1 MKRLTIAIIVVC
13 GFFALNAQAQTS
25 APQKIRANVPF
36 SFNVGDKTLPA
47 GDYTVAVV
55 NPASDRKVLQIRS
68 ADGHASAIIQ
78 TTITRADHAV
88 ETKLVFRRYG
98 QQYFFAQAQMAGEPT
113 SLAAS
118 RSRAERTTRRMLA
131 RTGESTVVTVVA
143 H

>member
-1 MKRLTIAIIVVC
+1 MKRLTIALIIVC
-13 GFFALNAQAQTS
+13 GFLALNAQAQTS
-25 APQKIRANVPF
+25 GPQKLRATIPF

-47 GDYTVAVV
+47 GVYTVAVV

-78 TTITRADHAV
+78 TTLSRASVADEA
-88 ETKLVFRRYG
+88 KLVFRRYG
-98 QQYFFAQAQMAGEPT
+98 QQYFFAQAQLAGEPT
-113 SLAAS
+113 SLSAA
-118 RSRAERTTRRMLA
+118 RSRAERSTRRTLA